1 MIGTRPIV
9 ADAVLLQHRAAL
21 LQRARTAVTPTEV
34 ARTRQALR
42 AWLEQHPADTELLL
56 ADDLMQRPPQWS
68 DWAT

>member
-1 MIGTRPIV
+1 MIGTRS
-9 ADAVLLQHRAAL
+9 DAVASPIQQHRAAL

-56 ADDLMQRPPQWS
+56 ADDLMQRPPRWS
-68 DWAT
+68 GWAN

>member
-9 ADAVLLQHRAAL
+9 ADDVILQHRAAL

-56 ADDLMQRPPQWS
+56 ADDLMQRPPRWS
-68 DWAT
+68 GWAT

>member
-9 ADAVLLQHRAAL
+9 ADDVLLQHRAVL
-21 LQRARTAVTPTEV
+21 LQRARTALTPTEV

-56 ADDLMQRPPQWS
+56 ADDVMQRPPRWS
-68 DWAT
+68 GWAT